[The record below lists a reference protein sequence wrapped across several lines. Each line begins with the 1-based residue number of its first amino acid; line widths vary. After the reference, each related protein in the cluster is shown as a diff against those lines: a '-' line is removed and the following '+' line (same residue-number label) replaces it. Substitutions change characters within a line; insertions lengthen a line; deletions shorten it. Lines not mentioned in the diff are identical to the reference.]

1 MKDLASLLEIIENG
15 IENLDYPDNPDLLYN
30 PIRYIMGVPGK
41 RIRPLLV
48 LMAHQL
54 FDENLE
60 KAISSAIAIEHFHN
74 FTLLHDDIMDN
85 APLRRG
91 RPTVHEKWNN
101 NIAILSGDVM
111 MIQAYQLLLEVDH
124 KNLRQVLDVFSKTAI
139 KVCEGQQLDI
149 EFEDRIAVSEEDYF
163 EMIEGKTAVMFLT
176 CAEVGS
182 RMAGA
187 DDETIQC
194 MADWGLAVG
203 LCFQLMDDLIDVL
216 SDSDTLGKP
225 AGSDL
230 AQGKRTL
237 MVIHALSQSDSGELD
252 NLKAVLG
259 KGEDATQEQID
270 LGLLALNK
278 IGSVDYAKKKAE
290 MYHSKAHACLDRL
303 PDSPAILALRE
314 LTDYQLK
321 RIS

>member
-1 MKDLASLLEIIENG
+1 VKDLASLLEIIENG

-124 KNLRQVLDVFSKTAI
+124 KNLRQVLEVFSKTAI

-149 EFEDRIAVSEEDYF
+149 DFETQKNVSLTDYIK
-163 EMIEGKTAVMFLT
+163 MIEFKTAVLIAASLEIGAII
-176 CAEVGS
+176 AESSLQEQNHLYEFGINIGI
-182 RMAGA
+182 A
-187 DDETIQC
+187 
-194 MADWGLAVG
+194 
-203 LCFQLMDDLIDVL
+203 FQLKDDLLDVFGSTNVFGKQVGGDIL
-216 SDSDTLGKP
+216 SNKKTFLY
-225 AGSDL
+225 
-230 AQGKRTL
+230 
-237 MVIHALSQSDSGELD
+237 
-252 NLKAVLG
+252 LKALQLADNST
-259 KGEDATQEQID
+259 KEKLISYYLNEDNSKLKVDSVKDIFNKLNIYQHTVDMMKAYYVKAMKHLDVID
-270 LGLLALNK
+270 SKNK
-278 IGSVDYAKKKAE
+278 APLIEFSQKLMQRV
-290 MYHSKAHACLDRL
+290 
-303 PDSPAILALRE
+303 
-314 LTDYQLK
+314 T
-321 RIS
+321 